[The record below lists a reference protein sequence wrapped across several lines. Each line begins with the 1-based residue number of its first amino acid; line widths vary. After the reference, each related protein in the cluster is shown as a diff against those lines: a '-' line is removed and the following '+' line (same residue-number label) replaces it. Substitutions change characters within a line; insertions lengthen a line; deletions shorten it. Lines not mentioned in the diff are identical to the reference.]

1 MHSRHAFLPLWDDHE
16 FRNNYDKTGWT
27 FPGVVRPRHPAVVQ
41 QKKAWAYRAWFE
53 HMPVPRFAGD
63 PLRTYRSL
71 RLGRTVE
78 LFAED
83 SRQYRDDQG
92 CHDSIDHIVCTSADE
107 PGRSMLGS
115 TQLSWLTNGLRT
127 SSARWKLLANQ
138 NMLVGMVVAG
148 NGTRAWMDS
157 WDGYGAER
165 TTLLSSVAGKV
176 SDFVVVTGDDHDG
189 YAGELWNTGFA
200 PGTTSGAQVNPAGA
214 QRAGVE
220 FVVPSLTSTN
230 TGDGGVPAARTE
242 EQNRRGHNPHVKYAD
257 MVAHGYGI
265 LEAGPSDLRMDFRT
279 VHRLDANAPVTTTA
293 TFHVPHLGQRLEV

>member
-138 NMLVGMVVAG
+138 NMLMGMVVAG

-165 TTLLSSVAGKV
+165 TTLLSSVAGNV

-230 TGDGGVPAARTE
+230 TGDGGVPRPVPRSRTAA
-242 EQNRRGHNPHVKYAD
+242 A
-257 MVAHGYGI
+257 
-265 LEAGPSDLRMDFRT
+265 
-279 VHRLDANAPVTTTA
+279 TTPTSSTPTWLPTA
-293 TFHVPHLGQRLEV
+293 TESSRPARPTSGWTSEPSTASTRTPPSRPPPPSTSRTSGSG